1 MSPIDSR
8 PARAKT
14 NHPQIAICGAGI
26 GGLALALAL
35 QQKGLRPVV
44 IERRRAAQIR
54 SDGLFLTLAPNGIN
68 ALRALGLAD
77 AVIAAGLDT
86 SGIAIFNEHGKRLG
100 LMDYAGHRE
109 AFGAPSVTI
118 GRGALGGALLDAAE
132 AAGVMLRLGEDL
144 TGIDETEAGVTIE
157 TGTTRE
163 MFDMAIACDGLR
175 STVRRLCFPELPAP
189 RYSGLIG
196 TGGLVDVPELAP
208 TNGVMFM
215 TFGKRAFFGYLKQG
229 NGPVLWFNQYPAP
242 ESEVGPIT
250 DPKAYAAAIGAMHAD
265 DPLDNR
271 RILAA
276 VQRIDRNFPVYD
288 MDGLSRW
295 STPRVL
301 LMGDAAH
308 AVAPHSGQGASM
320 AIEDAVVLAACLD
333 EQPEPAAAF
342 RRFEALRRQR
352 VETAIQIGRMAGSQ
366 KHAQSWLSLRIRDL
380 ILPLVMPMGVKAQ
393 QRMFGF
399 RADRTP
405 LTQPSQ

>member
-1 MSPIDSR
+1 
-8 PARAKT
+8 
-14 NHPQIAICGAGI
+14 
-26 GGLALALAL
+26 
-35 QQKGLRPVV
+35 
-44 IERRRAAQIR
+44 
-54 SDGLFLTLAPNGIN
+54 
-68 ALRALGLAD
+68 
-77 AVIAAGLDT
+77 
-86 SGIAIFNEHGKRLG
+86 
-100 LMDYAGHRE
+100 
-109 AFGAPSVTI
+109 
-118 GRGALGGALLDAAE
+118 
-132 AAGVMLRLGEDL
+132 ML
-144 TGIDETEAGVTIE
+144 
-157 TGTTRE
+157 
-163 MFDMAIACDGLR
+163 
-175 STVRRLCFPELPAP
+175 
-189 RYSGLIG
+189 
-196 TGGLVDVPELAP
+196 
-208 TNGVMFM
+208 M

-242 ESEVGPIT
+242 ESEVGPIA

-276 VQRIDRNFPVYD
+276 VKRIDRNFPVYD

-295 STPRVL
+295 WTPRVL

-320 AIEDAVVLAACLD
+320 AIEDAVVLAACLN

-405 LTQPSQ
+405 LAQPSQ